1 MINRSINIRG
11 YSVGLDEM
19 ELVLRICGI
28 IAILAGYPSKENRLK
43 VMGTGSPQPLF
54 PFFGANSYLKQVY

>member
-43 VMGTGSPQPLF
+43 VMGT
-54 PFFGANSYLKQVY
+54 